1 MHLHCRGD
9 LQIKS
14 LLIRLLC
21 KSKPCKMS
29 CYNLLT
35 KSLNFLTFLLPIP
48 VYPLGLDIYMILCK
62 ILCVVRTAFNLVKPR
77 RNHNLSTMPSSLQKE
92 SNLSEYIWSNS
103 ATSIAQPDSRSAKA
117 SDPVGMKAKGYSPLV
132 QKICSQ
138 FDAALSRM
146 LDDLAFYVNQ
156 GRYSVLS

>member
-1 MHLHCRGD
+1 MPT
-9 LQIKS
+9 

-62 ILCVVRTAFNLVKPR
+62 ILCVVRTALQSRKTPPKPQSFNNAIFLAERIQPVRIHLEQLCHLHCPARFTICEGFGPR
-77 RNHNLSTMPSSLQKE
+77 GDEGQGVLAARSENLL
-92 SNLSEYIWSNS
+92 
-103 ATSIAQPDSRSAKA
+103 
-117 SDPVGMKAKGYSPLV
+117 PV
-132 QKICSQ
+132 
-138 FDAALSRM
+138 
-146 LDDLAFYVNQ
+146 
-156 GRYSVLS
+156 